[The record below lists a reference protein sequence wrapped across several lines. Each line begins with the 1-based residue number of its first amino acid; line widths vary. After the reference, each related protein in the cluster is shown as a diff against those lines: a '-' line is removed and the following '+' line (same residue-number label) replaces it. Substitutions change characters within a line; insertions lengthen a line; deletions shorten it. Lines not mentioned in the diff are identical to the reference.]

1 MQCGTLYRIRQRER
15 AQPAAEVPLFK
26 IDPSR
31 SDLAI
36 EFRARPY
43 GEHSPQLQAVLSL
56 MRSRP
61 PDGRYVLICTKPHEE
76 WVLARISG
84 DPPRAEMLDAA
95 TFTSLEEA
103 EWAVFRMRWKALTGE
118 EPGP

>member
-1 MQCGTLYRIRQRER
+1 M
-15 AQPAAEVPLFK
+15 FK

-31 SDLAI
+31 KDLAR
-36 EFRARPY
+36 EFKRRPY
-43 GEHSPQLQAVLSL
+43 GEHSPELQAVLSL

-61 PDGRYVLICTKPHEE
+61 PDGRQVLIRAKPHRE
-76 WVLARISG
+76 WVLACISG
-84 DPPRAEMLDAA
+84 EPPRAEVLSEH

-118 EPGP
+118 ELDP

>member
-76 WVLARISG
+76 WVLAQISG
-84 DPPRAEMLDAA
+84 EPPQAEVIPDC
-95 TFTSLEEA
+95 TFSSLEEA
-103 EWAVFRMRWKALTGE
+103 EWAVFKMRWQAFTGE

>member
-1 MQCGTLYRIRQRER
+1 M
-15 AQPAAEVPLFK
+15 FK

-31 SDLAI
+31 SDLAR
-36 EFRARPY
+36 EFKARPY
-43 GEHSPQLQAVLSL
+43 GVHSPDLQAVLSL
-56 MRSRP
+56 MRSDP
-61 PDGRYVLICTKPHEE
+61 PDGRHVLFCTKPHEE

-84 DPPRAEMLDAA
+84 DPPRAVMLDDA

-118 EPGP
+118 ELDL